1 MTFWDFYAPFY
12 DIAEKRNKKAYSA
25 MLETVKNII
34 PKDAEVMEIAAGTG
48 SITLTIAEKA
58 KSVVCSDI
66 SEKMLAKAR
75 KKISKHNIANVSFEN
90 SNIFEIIK
98 NDSSFDAVIASQ
110 VMHLI
115 NDPEKAAFELQRV
128 SKNLVIMPIALTK
141 NLRGFSKL
149 MIKIYMLL
157 GFRPKREF
165 TLNEYKAFINE
176 IGFKN
181 CEFIFIEGSIPM
193 TVAVWRK
200 NKAK

>member
-1 MTFWDFYAPFY
+1 MTFWDFCAPFY
-12 DIAEKRNKKAYSA
+12 DFAESRNKKAYGA

-34 PKDAEVMEIAAGTG
+34 PNGAEVLEIAAGTG
-48 SITLTIAEKA
+48 SITLNIAEKA

-75 KKISKHNIANVSFEN
+75 KKISKRNIINVSFEN
-90 SNIFEIIK
+90 SSIFKINK
-98 NDSSFDAVIASQ
+98 RDSSFDAVIASQ

-115 NDPEKAAFELQRV
+115 DEPEKAAFELQRV
-128 SKNLVIMPIALTK
+128 SKNLVIMPIAFTK

-157 GFRPKREF
+157 GFRPKKEF
-165 TLNEYKAFINE
+165 TFNEYKAFMNE

-181 CEFIFIEGSIPM
+181 CEFIFIEGLLPM
-193 TVAVWRK
+193 AIAVWRK
-200 NKAK
+200 TKAK